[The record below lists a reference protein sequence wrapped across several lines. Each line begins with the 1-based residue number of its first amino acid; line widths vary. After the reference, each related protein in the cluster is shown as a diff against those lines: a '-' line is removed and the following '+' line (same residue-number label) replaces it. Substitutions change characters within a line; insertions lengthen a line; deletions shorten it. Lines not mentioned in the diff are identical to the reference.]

1 MRLEKAKFQ
10 KSTGILVFLLLIA
23 LTAFMLAG
31 CSGGDSAEK
40 KEGAATEN
48 TEDAH
53 AEGEAVELEP
63 EEVKDPELLY
73 VNSCGAC
80 HGHDG
85 NGVIGPSIRATSHT
99 LAQVEKVITEGKGS
113 GMPNFKD
120 SELTEE
126 QIKIIANYVKNE
138 LK

>member
-1 MRLEKAKFQ
+1 MRLDKVKFQ
-10 KSTGILVFLLLIA
+10 KATGILVFLLLIA
-23 LTAFMLAG
+23 LAAFMLAG
-31 CSGGDSAEK
+31 CSGGTSTEK
-40 KEGAATEN
+40 KEGAVSESTGEAG
-48 TEDAH
+48 

-63 EEVKDPELLY
+63 EEVKDPELLF

-85 NGVIGPSIRATSHT
+85 NGVIGPAIRATSHSVEE
-99 LAQVEKVITEGKGS
+99 VEKIINDGRGT
-113 GMPNFKD
+113 MPKFKD

-126 QIKIIANYVKNE
+126 QIKIIANYVTTE